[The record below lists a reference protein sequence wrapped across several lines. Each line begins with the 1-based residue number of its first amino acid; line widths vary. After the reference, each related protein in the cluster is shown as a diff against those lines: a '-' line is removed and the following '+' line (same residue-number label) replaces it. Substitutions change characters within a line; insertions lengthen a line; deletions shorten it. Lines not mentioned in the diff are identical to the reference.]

1 MKEKMTVSEVKEICR
16 RAMNC
21 IVFQSDDIM
30 SGGYSTCPF
39 CDKCSYY
46 GDTKKHKDDCLV
58 YKIEKIVRCA
68 EIVDG

>member
-1 MKEKMTVSEVKEICR
+1 
-16 RAMNC
+16 
-21 IVFQSDDIM
+21 M